1 MAGVSGVNFA
11 LTGKKANKFLA
22 RNLYVTNKTNDMPY
36 PEFMVAPMRRE
47 LTDLGFEELKTP
59 EDVQSFVNRK
69 DDLALVVVNSVC
81 GCAAS
86 NARPGVRKA
95 LEHPQA
101 PAPKSPFSQEWKR
114 MPWTKCE
121 PISCPIPRPLPVL
134 LFSKGVNCCISSS
147 ATVSKARAQTRS
159 LHAYPPCSRRSL
171 NRPLSPPVSK
181 AMEAYCLI
189 WRGDR
194 ISR

>member
-59 EDVQSFVNRK
+59 EDVQSFFNRK

-101 PAPKSPFSQEWKR
+101 PSAKVTVFAGMETDAVDEMR
-114 MPWTKCE
+114 THF
-121 PISCPIPRPLPVL
+121 LP
-134 LFSKGVNCCISSS
+134 
-147 ATVSKARAQTRS
+147 
-159 LHAYPPCSRRSL
+159 YPPSSPCIALFKGGQLLHLIERNGIEGQSADQIAAR
-171 NRPLSPPVSK
+171 LSALFEEV
-181 AMEAYCLI
+181 A
-189 WRGDR
+189 
-194 ISR
+194 